1 MTTVALRPRPEGDL
15 TAAFAYLRRLPG
27 MDDAAVQEAVT
38 GLVAFSADRGLGL
51 AGIHYEERPSERL
64 DTWMELIT
72 SCRSEGV
79 TNVLVLSTDHFHH
92 DPVVAAYMRQELA
105 EKIRGT
111 VWLASEATAMDQ
123 PAQAVEADDHD
134 R

>member
-1 MTTVALRPRPEGDL
+1 MTTVARRPRPEGDL
-15 TAAFAYLRRLPG
+15 TAAFAYLRRLPS
-27 MDDAAVQEAVT
+27 MDDAAVQEAVN
-38 GLVAFSADRGLGL
+38 GLLTFSADRGLSL
-51 AGIHYEERPSERL
+51 AGVHYEEHLSERL

-79 TNVLVLSTDHFHH
+79 TNVLVPSADHFHH
-92 DPVVAAYMRQELA
+92 DPVVAAYMREELA

-111 VWLASEATAMDQ
+111 VWLANEAAATNE
-123 PAQAVEADDHD
+123 PAQAVEADGHD